1 MEKNIFN
8 QLLKELNIELT
19 DEKYNQLCEYYE
31 LLINWNN
38 KINLTSI
45 TEEKEVFIKHFYDS
59 LSINK
64 IIDLKEIKTLCDIGT
79 GAGFPGI
86 VIKILFPNIHVTL
99 VDSLTKRINFLNQV
113 KEELD
118 LKDLDIINSRAE
130 IYSKTVREQYDVV
143 TSRAVAKLNVLLE
156 ISFPLVKEKG
166 YFIAMK
172 SISAQE
178 ELKNAA
184 NALKALNGKVESTI
198 NLSLPIINEPR
209 TLIKITKLKKTHEKY
224 PREFKQISKNPL

>member
-8 QLLKELNIELT
+8 NLLKELDIELT
-19 DEKYNQLCEYYE
+19 DEKYDQLCQYYE

-45 TEEKEVFIKHFYDS
+45 TEETEVFIKHFYDS

-64 IIDLKEIKTLCDIGT
+64 IIDLKQIKSLCDIGT

-86 VIKILFPNIHVTL
+86 VIKIVFPSIHVTL
-99 VDSLTKRINFLNQV
+99 VDSLTKRINFLNEV
-113 KEELD
+113 KEQLN
-118 LKDLDIINSRAE
+118 LKELDIINSRAE
-130 IYSKTVREQYDVV
+130 IYSKTVREKYDVV

-172 SISAQE
+172 SINAKE
-178 ELKNAA
+178 ELSNAT
-184 NALKALNGKVESTI
+184 NALNELNGKVESTI

-209 TLIKITKLKKTHEKY
+209 TLIKIIKIKKTREKY
-224 PREFKQISKNPL
+224 PREFKQISKNAL